1 MQFPVQQNFIRQSE
15 SQITRKNSGVVLFGW
30 FGALNDLSP
39 IFKNILQPFLG
50 DMDKPNSAQKMAAC

>member
-30 FGALNDLSP
+30 FGQLNDLSP
-39 IFKNILQPFLG
+39 IRKNILQPFLG
-50 DMDKPNSAQKMAAC
+50 DMGKASL